1 MDDLKKRIEELEAEN
16 ARLAESEKMYRLVL
30 DASDS
35 AFIYHSLT
43 DGRIRTIGN
52 WDYFFAFELKTVE
65 DYAHIFDCVD
75 LGYAIALREIVH
87 LEQTGLDSDAAVI
100 RLSDGKT
107 WVECQACII
116 YDEQQV
122 ATDKIIRFSD
132 VTKIKKANEELSYMA
147 YYDML
152 TGLYNR
158 NYFVRLLGDF
168 VRDAEKYGDIVAVL
182 FINIDGF
189 KKLCDTY
196 GADIG
201 DEIVQQLGQFLAD
214 FRSDH
219 MVVSHFEADSFC
231 LAIYDPFGY
240 RNVESIVHAIH
251 DRLLWPFYV
260 SDQQEVTLTVST
272 GVAQYPDAASTTLEL
287 INCAEIVMFKAKA
300 LGPGSV
306 QYFDVAILNEY
317 LQKASLESKLR
328 EAVFNQN
335 FFLHFQPQYYLE
347 DQKLRGIEA
356 LIRWRDLEG
365 HMISPV
371 EFIPIAE
378 KNGCIIPIGAWVL
391 EESIR
396 IYAGWRKIY
405 KHPLFLS
412 INISGVQYIQADFV
426 DNVLATVKKFAVAPE
441 EIELEINES
450 VLVNDF
456 KEITEKLHILRSHGI
471 RITLEDFG
479 TGYSSISYLRELPIT
494 ALKIDRSFIAA
505 VLNDTNTRV
514 IADSLVAMVKK
525 LGYETVAE
533 GVETK
538 EQYDYLCS
546 IGCDSIQGYF
556 MNHPMPPEEIEE
568 KILGSK

>member
-1 MDDLKKRIEELEAEN
+1 MEDLKKRIEELEAEN
-16 ARLAESEKMYRLVL
+16 ARLAESETMYRLVL

-35 AFIYHSLT
+35 AFIYHNLRN
-43 DGRIRTIGN
+43 GRIHTIGN
-52 WDYFFAFELKTVE
+52 WDYFFSFPLQTEE

-75 LGYAIALREIVH
+75 LGYAIALREIIH
-87 LEQTGLDSDAAVI
+87 LEQTGLEGDAAVI
-100 RLSDGKT
+100 RLGDGKT
-107 WVECQACII
+107 WVECQASII
-116 YDEQQV
+116 YDENETP
-122 ATDKIIRFSD
+122 TDKIVRFSD
-132 VTKIKKANEELSYMA
+132 ITKIKKANEELSYMA

-168 VRDAEKYGDIVAVL
+168 VRDAEKHGDIVAVL

-201 DEIVQQLGQFLAD
+201 DEIVQQFGQFLGD

-219 MVVSHFEADSFC
+219 MVISHFEADSFC

-240 RNVESIVHAIH
+240 RNVESIVTAIN

-260 SDQQEVTLTVST
+260 SDQQEVTLTVSI
-272 GVAQYPDAASTTLEL
+272 GVAQYPDAATLTLEL

-300 LGPGSV
+300 IGPGSV
-306 QYFDVAILNEY
+306 QYFDAAVLNEF
-317 LQKASLESKLR
+317 LHKASLESKLR

-335 FFLHFQPQYYLE
+335 FFLHFQPQYYT
-347 DQKLRGIEA
+347 DGQTLRGLEA
-356 LIRWRDLEG
+356 LIRWRDLDG
-365 HMISPV
+365 HMISPS

-378 KNGCIIPIGAWVL
+378 KNGTIIPIGAWVM

-396 IYAGWRKIY
+396 TFAEWRKVY
-405 KHPLFLS
+405 QKPLYLS
-412 INISGVQYIQADFV
+412 INVSGVQYVQADFV
-426 DNVLATVKKFAVAPE
+426 DSVLATVKKFAAAPE

-450 VLVNDF
+450 VLINDF
-456 KEITEKLHILRSHGI
+456 KEITDKLQTLRSHGI

-494 ALKIDRSFIAA
+494 ALKIDRSFIATVNSDA
-505 VLNDTNTRV
+505 NTRV
-514 IADSLVAMVKK
+514 IAESLVAMVKK

-546 IGCDSIQGYF
+546 IGCDSIQGYYL
-556 MNHPMPPEEIEE
+556 MHPLPADEI
-568 KILGSK
+568 KAAILGK